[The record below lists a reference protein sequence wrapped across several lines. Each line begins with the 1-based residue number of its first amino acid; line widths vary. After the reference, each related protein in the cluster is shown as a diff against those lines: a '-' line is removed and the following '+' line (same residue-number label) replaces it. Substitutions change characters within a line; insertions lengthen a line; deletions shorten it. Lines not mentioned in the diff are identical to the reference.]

1 MVRSE
6 EVNKTSTS
14 TSKLN
19 KKRTVEMPCQRRMGR
34 VKSDLRGLKERAR
47 I

>member
-1 MVRSE
+1 MVCSRE
-6 EVNKTSTS
+6 FNKTTTS

-19 KKRTVEMPCQRRMGR
+19 KKRTVEMSCQSRMGR
-34 VKSDLRGLKERAR
+34 VKRDLRGLKEGAR